1 MKHACTIAITLIAL
15 LAADG
20 CTRKDLLVEN
30 LNVEVSMTVED
41 ELPLLGRMDAGTTYR
56 SLVYDTEKGTL
67 DGYGFMS
74 RRGGTATAHAGN
86 RAVVVHTFG
95 CETSFIAEEQ
105 SLDEAYV
112 TTNRADAAAQQAWA
126 DALAIAP
133 AANTGE
139 DSLATVTR
147 HAALRTMTVSWEPDA
162 MWVAAMGPLAVPH
175 REEGEGYVISATAK
189 PAFTPIRI
197 IVTDVD
203 GMQWISGA
211 EAFVVGAV
219 PGRRLFSGEAVAGRT
234 VLRVPLYRA
243 AQSLVGQFCCFGFD
257 ATSDVRLLVAI
268 TDTGRGRHLWEY
280 DITDDARS
288 GEVIIPVVSEM
299 RIDEPETPAGG
310 GFLPVLE
317 DWRTRVVPVQL

>member
-147 HAALRTMTVSWEPDA
+147 HAALRTMTISWEPDA

-219 PGRRLFSGEAVAGRT
+219 PGRRLFSGEAKRCCAVITCATISSAASDRT
-234 VLRVPLYRA
+234 SPLLPLAQNTQPIAQPTCVEMHRLTPYLYRISTPST
-243 AQSLVGQFCCFGFD
+243 QLPS
-257 ATSDVRLLVAI
+257 
-268 TDTGRGRHLWEY
+268 
-280 DITDDARS
+280 
-288 GEVIIPVVSEM
+288 VS
-299 RIDEPETPAGG
+299 A
-310 GFLPVLE
+310 
-317 DWRTRVVPVQL
+317 